1 MLSDFYQIIVHLNTL
16 ADHLRDLLQKEV
28 DFGLTGTWNE
38 IIIDSTVYRHQPIWD
53 ILAILE
59 KKKKKKTVAIKLYPI
74 IHDRYTRQIDDV
86 FMIRLEFF
94 QHSLQNSCN
103 RLYLIIR

>member
-28 DFGLTGTWNE
+28 DFDLTGTWNE

-53 ILAILE
+53 NLAIIE
-59 KKKKKKTVAIKLYPI
+59 KKKKKRKKKEKKKTVAIKLYPI
-74 IHDRYTRQIDDV
+74 IHNRYPRQIDDV
-86 FMIRLEFF
+86 
-94 QHSLQNSCN
+94 S
-103 RLYLIIR
+103 

>member
-28 DFGLTGTWNE
+28 DFDLTGTWNE

-59 KKKKKKTVAIKLYPI
+59 KKKKKEKKKTVAIKLYPI
-74 IHDRYTRQIDDV
+74 IHNRYPRQIDDV
-86 FMIRLEFF
+86 
-94 QHSLQNSCN
+94 S
-103 RLYLIIR
+103 

>member
-28 DFGLTGTWNE
+28 DFDLTGTWNE

-59 KKKKKKTVAIKLYPI
+59 KKKKKKKKRKKENGGNKTVSY
-74 IHDRYTRQIDDV
+74 YSQ
-86 FMIRLEFF
+86 
-94 QHSLQNSCN
+94 SLSPTD
-103 RLYLIIR
+103 